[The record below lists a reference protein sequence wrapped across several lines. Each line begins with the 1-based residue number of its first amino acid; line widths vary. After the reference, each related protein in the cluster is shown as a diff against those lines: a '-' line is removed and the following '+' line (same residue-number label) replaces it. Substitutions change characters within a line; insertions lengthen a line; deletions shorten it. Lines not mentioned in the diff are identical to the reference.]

1 MLFPPI
7 AVNNVNSRDHNMS
20 WDPEDA
26 KSSNNIANSRANN
39 RCIPGSN
46 ISRDAGNSRYTVL
59 AAVGTPRTEELQATF
74 PVSRRP

>member
-1 MLFPPI
+1 MLTAETTAR
-7 AVNNVNSRDHNMS
+7 AV

-39 RCIPGSN
+39 RSIPGSN
-46 ISRDAGNSRYTVL
+46 ISRDASNSRYTVL

-74 PVSRRP
+74 PVSRPQMLSFVTN